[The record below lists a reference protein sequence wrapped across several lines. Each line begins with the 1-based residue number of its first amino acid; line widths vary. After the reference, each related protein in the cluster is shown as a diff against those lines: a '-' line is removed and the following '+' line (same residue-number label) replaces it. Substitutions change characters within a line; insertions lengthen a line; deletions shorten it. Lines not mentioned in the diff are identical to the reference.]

1 MRLKCLRRRP
11 WADHYTIE
19 RGVDLTGAETWSVV
33 LAWQSGKR
41 RKVRFTI
48 VMARFETRF
57 RAMLAAAKMTRE
69 ERRKWGQS

>member
-11 WADHYTIE
+11 WADHYEIWPE
-19 RGVDLTGAETWSVV
+19 EDVTGAVTWCVV

-41 RKVRFTI
+41 RKARFTI
-48 VMARFETRF
+48 VLARFETRF

>member
-1 MRLKCLRRRP
+1 MRIKCRRRRP

-19 RGVDLTGAETWSVV
+19 PGVDLTGAATWCVV
-33 LAWQSGKR
+33 LAWRSGKR
-41 RKVRFTI
+41 RRVRFTI